1 MFNINDNRETIRNQV
16 DDWLHRHNDPRDPL
30 TLPVALLLKMFLT
43 GTNRRAVFLAGL
55 GGALMAQAIGAI
67 VVFAATRSAAETV
80 VVPRGERDA
89 MSAWIDSGEASR
101 LMRCETD
108 GLIYQNGRC
117 RATDGGWLIPLG
129 AQSRLEAL
137 AKSNPT
143 PPPVVQPTPTV
154 SQHSAFTT
162 RRPKHRK
169 RR

>member
-1 MFNINDNRETIRNQV
+1 MFDINDGRETIRNQV

-30 TLPVALLLKMFLT
+30 TLPVSLLLKMFLV
-43 GTNRRAVFLAGL
+43 GTNRRAVFFAGL

-89 MSAWIDSGEASR
+89 MSAWIESGEASR
-101 LMRCETD
+101 LMHCEAD

-117 RATDGGWLIPLG
+117 RATDGGWLIPLS
-129 AQSRLEAL
+129 AQSRLAAL
-137 AKSNPT
+137 AKSNPA
-143 PPPVVQPTPTV
+143 PLPVVRTAPTV
-154 SQHSAFTT
+154 SQHSAFAI
-162 RRPKHRK
+162 RRPKRRK